1 MSIKNAMQQYFK
13 LRIELAH
20 EGLDFLLKTPVL
32 EEVNPILY
40 EGEIDDEGYIL
51 WRPIEK
57 NIVHNFI
64 HLEKEMG
71 IKFHQTVIEY
81 FNSYW
86 FAELNGFYKNHL
98 IELEAVLPNIEF
110 HSFKECL
117 KGYKDN
123 HQNRLDHIPIGIEGN
138 GMLVVIDNEDG
149 KVKLEDFERDSF
161 DTISESI
168 QDLISNLSLKRL

>member
-1 MSIKNAMQQYFK
+1 MSIKNAMQQYFRLRTK
-13 LRIELAH
+13 LTH

-40 EGEIDDEGYIL
+40 EGKIDDEGYIL
-51 WRPIEK
+51 WKPIEK
-57 NIVHNFI
+57 NIVHDFI
-64 HLEKEMG
+64 RLEQEMG
-71 IKFHQTVIEY
+71 VQFHQTVITY

-86 FAELNGFYKNHL
+86 FAELNGFYKNYY

-110 HSFKECL
+110 NSFKERL

-123 HQNRLDHIPIGIEGN
+123 HQDRLNHIPIGIEGN

-149 KVKLEDFERDSF
+149 KVKLEDFESGSF
-161 DTISESI
+161 ETISESI
-168 QDLISNLSLKRL
+168 QELISNLSLKRR

>member
-1 MSIKNAMQQYFK
+1 MSIKNAMQQYFR
-13 LRIELAH
+13 LRIKLAH

-32 EEVNPILY
+32 EEVNLILY

-51 WRPIEK
+51 WKPIEK
-57 NIVHNFI
+57 NIIDDFI
-64 HLEKEMG
+64 HLEQEMG
-71 IKFHQTVIEY
+71 VQFHQTVIEY

-86 FAELNGFYKNHL
+86 FAELNGFYKKYF

-110 HSFKECL
+110 GSFKERL

-123 HQNRLDHIPIGIEGN
+123 HQDRLNHIPIGIEGN

-149 KVKLEDFERDSF
+149 KVKLEDFEFGSF
-161 DTISESI
+161 ETISESI
-168 QDLISNLSLKRL
+168 QELISNLSLKRQ

>member
-13 LRIELAH
+13 LRTELAY

-32 EEVNPILY
+32 EGVNPILY
-40 EGEIDDEGYIL
+40 EGEIDDEGCMK
-51 WRPIEK
+51 WTPIEK
-57 NIVHNFI
+57 NIVHDFI
-64 HLEKEMG
+64 RLEQEMG
-71 IKFHQTVIEY
+71 VRFHQTVIAY

-110 HSFKECL
+110 NSFRERL

-161 DTISESI
+161 ETISESI
-168 QDLISNLSLKRL
+168 QELISNLSLKRR